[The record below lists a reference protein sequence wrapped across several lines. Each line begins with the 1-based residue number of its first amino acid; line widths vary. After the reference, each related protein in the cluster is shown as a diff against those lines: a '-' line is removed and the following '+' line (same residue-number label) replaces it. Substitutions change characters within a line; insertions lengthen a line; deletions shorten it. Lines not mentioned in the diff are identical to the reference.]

1 MSARDPAPFE
11 GFDQIPDPAAA
22 ALGRAAPEASPP
34 AAPSLT
40 RADRKRRSILV
51 AALAVGWVM
60 LVTLRLGIRADIQ
73 AIDVA
78 VPIVLW
84 VVLAVLGVIAALR
97 PRDRGLPPAAP
108 VVQIVALV
116 VPLLFL
122 GSALI
127 ASHDAHSVEVTWR
140 NSGSC
145 VAWASITAVGPFLL
159 AGLLLQRSFLSAPVW
174 RGAAVGAVCG
184 LCAAAGI
191 HAHCSVAASA
201 HVILAHGFPV
211 VSGGLLGALFGALRG
226 RA

>member
-22 ALGRAAPEASPP
+22 ALGRAAPEASAPT
-34 AAPSLT
+34 APSLT
-40 RADRKRRSILV
+40 RAARQRRSILV
-51 AALAVGWVM
+51 AALAMGWVV
-60 LVTLRLGIRADIQ
+60 LVALRLGIRADIQ

-78 VPIVLW
+78 APIILW
-84 VVLAVLGVIAALR
+84 GVFAVLCVTAALR
-97 PRDRGLPPAAP
+97 PRDRGLPPSALI
-108 VVQIVALV
+108 VQVIAVA

-122 GSALI
+122 GSVLI
-127 ASHDAHSVEVTWR
+127 ASHDAHPVEVTWG
-140 NSGSC
+140 NSKSC

-191 HAHCSVAASA
+191 HTHCSVAASA
-201 HVILAHGFPV
+201 HVILAHGFPI